1 MLRSIV
7 HKFSLQ
13 ILIVTSFLMA
23 AEPAIADEKIF
34 VPMDTQSECDLK
46 KLAEKACSYATTVK
60 TCLHPKLAE
69 MTEDEIAL
77 MNEWFKDRG
86 VRKEQC
92 TLIIDQGGDVD
103 EYCKAVYG
111 EILAP
116 VIAGKNSCQF
126 GNCGEAMHV
135 NYCQIHY
142 SGCADESYHCK
153 SENDHRF
160 TIFKTEDGLTCI
172 LDRYN
177 NLEPTAGGHN
187 SGTHGLPMEC
197 GGTMW
202 CDDHLQIK
210 DNTVC
215 WGDPL
220 TCSRKPWYQ
229 DVTCNDPFGTST
241 LPPSPPPSGC

>member
-23 AEPAIADEKIF
+23 AEPAIADGKIF
-34 VPMDTQSECDLK
+34 VPMPTQSKCDLK
-46 KLAEKACSYATTVK
+46 KLAKYACDYANKVK
-60 TCLHPKLAE
+60 KCLSID
-69 MTEDEIAL
+69 EDKMDPDDYERAA
-77 MNEWFKDRG
+77 EWFRARGIRKDRCNYVIWEKG
-86 VRKEQC
+86 PVE
-92 TLIIDQGGDVD
+92 
-103 EYCKAVYG
+103 EYCKKVYG

-116 VIAGKNSCQF
+116 VGSGENSCQF
-126 GNCGEAMHV
+126 GNCGEGMHV

-142 SGCADESYHCK
+142 SGCAAESYHCK

-160 TIFKTEDGLTCI
+160 TIFKTEDGLTCL
-172 LDRYN
+172 LDRWKI
-177 NLEPTAGGHN
+177 EPTAGRLN
-187 SGTHGLPMEC
+187 FPNAAC

-210 DNTVC
+210 DNKVC

-220 TCSRKPWYQ
+220 TCSTNKYYR

>member
-23 AEPAIADEKIF
+23 AEPAIADGKIF
-34 VPMDTQSECDLK
+34 VPMDTQSKCDLK

-60 TCLHPKLAE
+60 TCLHPEEEE
-69 MTEDEIAL
+69 MTKEEIEL
-77 MNEWFKDRG
+77 MNEWFK
-86 VRKEQC
+86 VRTWRQDQC
-92 TLIIDQGGDVD
+92 NLIIAEDGDVD
-103 EYCKAVYG
+103 EYCKEVYG

-116 VIAGKNSCQF
+116 VIAGTNSCQF
-126 GNCGEAMHV
+126 GNCGEGMHV

-142 SGCADESYHCK
+142 SGCADESYHC
-153 SENDHRF
+153 SSSNDHAF
-160 TIFKTEDGLTCI
+160 NIFKTEDGLTCL
-172 LDRYN
+172 LDRWN
-177 NLEPTAGGHN
+177 IEPTAGGHN
-187 SGTHGLPMEC
+187 SRTHGLPDKC

-210 DNTVC
+210 DNKVC

-220 TCSRKPWYQ
+220 TCSTNKYYL